1 MLLFYRYCFVIKAY
15 YINTLYY
22 VAIKGNTWYMYI
34 YIYQTF
40 SAVSFC
46 ASPALVAFAG
56 ASGTFSL
63 GAFGIAPNGFSSG
76 AAGKGSSLK

>member
-34 YIYQTF
+34 YIYIKL
-40 SAVSFC
+40 
-46 ASPALVAFAG
+46 SPRFLSV
-56 ASGTFSL
+56 L
-63 GAFGIAPNGFSSG
+63 LPRW
-76 AAGKGSSLK
+76 